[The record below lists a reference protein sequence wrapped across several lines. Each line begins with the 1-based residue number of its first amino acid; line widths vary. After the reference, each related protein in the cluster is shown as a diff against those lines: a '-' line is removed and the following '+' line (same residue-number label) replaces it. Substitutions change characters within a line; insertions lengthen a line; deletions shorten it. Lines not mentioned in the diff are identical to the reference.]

1 MLTLKRTARESLFS
15 RTDLLKTCLQVYSS
29 SSFPPRHF
37 KILSLS
43 THPHT
48 YSFYSISLFH
58 LSILSHLSSLA
69 ARRGAERHHVARRR
83 AQRDNRLADPRR
95 RQPRRISGGGGG
107 GRRTWEAA
115 NPATTTETAT
125 ARRAAA
131 AALGLVFFL
140 GFLFLRAVDI
150 TIPHV
155 KNLISA

>member
-1 MLTLKRTARESLFS
+1 M
-15 RTDLLKTCLQVYSS
+15 
-29 SSFPPRHF
+29 
-37 KILSLS
+37 
-43 THPHT
+43 
-48 YSFYSISLFH
+48 
-58 LSILSHLSSLA
+58 
-69 ARRGAERHHVARRR
+69 ARRR
-83 AQRDNRLADPRR
+83 ARSGG
-95 RQPRRISGGGGG
+95 QPPPLGSGGGGSPSLGSGGGGG
-107 GRRTWEAA
+107 RPAGSDGGEAA